1 MCKHN
6 RSTQQPPL
14 GAAIRSATKPNRV
27 FSLRRSLATPDNS
40 QSPEFRHL
48 GSAVLSLVVLLGGHR
63 TVPREC
69 HRFFRIQFPI
79 GCRRDGKSSQAV
91 AGAITRPSSV
101 HAALINFPISFSPTG
116 RLGFQRTFGC
126 PVFAN
131 DFFRANVAE

>member
-1 MCKHN
+1 MKLGCYYLDRCLKTTKLHPATNMCKHN
-6 RSTQQPPL
+6 RSTPQPPL

-27 FSLRRSLATPDNS
+27 FSLRRSLATPDNA

-48 GSAVLSLVVLLGGHR
+48 GSTVLSLVVLLGGHR

-91 AGAITRPSSV
+91 A
-101 HAALINFPISFSPTG
+101 ALHQRKNENEKNFIHNKRKHMNLNT
-116 RLGFQRTFGC
+116 T
-126 PVFAN
+126 
-131 DFFRANVAE
+131 